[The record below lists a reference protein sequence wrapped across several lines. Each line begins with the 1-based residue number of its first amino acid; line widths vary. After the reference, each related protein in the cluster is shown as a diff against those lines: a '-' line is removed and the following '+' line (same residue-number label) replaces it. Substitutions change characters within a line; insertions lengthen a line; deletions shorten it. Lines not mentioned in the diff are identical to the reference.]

1 MAKEYTHRHGRRKR
15 RKKRKKSK
23 KKQSKGA
30 RAAPA
35 APAFRKR
42 RSYAARPRRAPS
54 GVLQERTTQAMR
66 VELARQLLGPRY
78 PGPNKITQQGPPFL
92 PYDPWAEQRRGIQRQ
107 EDQRMEQL
115 TRIARQAARDE
126 AAGIPEDEELPE
138 PGRSGAVPQ
147 QVLVARHARAV
158 LCARGAGRPG
168 TPANVPRIHCAIRTL
183 SSFLISSSR

>member
-23 KKQSKGA
+23 KKQSKGH
-30 RAAPA
+30 A

-54 GVLQERTTQAMR
+54 GVLQERTTQAMM

-107 EDQRMEQL
+107 EEQRMEQM

-126 AAGIPEDEELPE
+126 AAGIPDEEE
-138 PGRSGAVPQ
+138 
-147 QVLVARHARAV
+147 
-158 LCARGAGRPG
+158 
-168 TPANVPRIHCAIRTL
+168 
-183 SSFLISSSR
+183 

>member
-54 GVLQERTTQAMR
+54 GVLQERTTQAMM

-126 AAGIPEDEELPE
+126 AAGIPEDEE
-138 PGRSGAVPQ
+138 
-147 QVLVARHARAV
+147 
-158 LCARGAGRPG
+158 
-168 TPANVPRIHCAIRTL
+168 
-183 SSFLISSSR
+183 

>member
-23 KKQSKGA
+23 KKSKSS

-35 APAFRKR
+35 PGFRKR

-54 GVLQERTTQAMR
+54 GVLQERTTQAMM

-92 PYDPWAEQRRGIQRQ
+92 PYDPWAQQRRGIQRQ
-107 EDQRMEQL
+107 EEQQMEQM

-126 AAGIPEDEELPE
+126 AAGIPEEEE
-138 PGRSGAVPQ
+138 
-147 QVLVARHARAV
+147 
-158 LCARGAGRPG
+158 
-168 TPANVPRIHCAIRTL
+168 
-183 SSFLISSSR
+183 